1 MTEQGQD
8 LVQQIQEQVQQSA
21 ENYFGDSLGAI
32 KNQLATHRSQL
43 QELIDML
50 PESQEGGRAQLEQL
64 LSSYEELENSLDEV
78 AQEQGLQETVNQAA
92 QQAQEGA
99 GQATEQAQEVAGQA
113 TEQAQETTEQAQ
125 EGAEQATEQAQET
138 AGQATEQA
146 QGAVGQATEQVQES
160 ANQGQ

>member
-21 ENYFGDSLGAI
+21 EDFFGDSLGAI

-43 QELIDML
+43 QEIVEMV
-50 PESQEGGRAQLEQL
+50 PESQEGGRAQLDQL

-78 AQEQGLQETVNQAA
+78 AQQQGLQEMVNQAA
-92 QQAQEGA
+92 QQAQEAA
-99 GQATEQAQEVAGQA
+99 GQATG
-113 TEQAQETTEQAQ
+113 QAQETAEQAQ

-138 AGQATEQA
+138 VGQATEQA
-146 QGAVGQATEQVQES
+146 QES
-160 ANQGQ
+160 ANQEQ

>member
-8 LVQQIQEQVQQSA
+8 LVQQVQEQVQQSA

-50 PESQEGGRAQLEQL
+50 PESQEGGSAQLEQL

-78 AQEQGLQETVNQAA
+78 AQEQGLQETVNEAA
-92 QQAQEGA
+92 QQAQEEA

-113 TEQAQETTEQAQ
+113 TEQTQESAD
-125 EGAEQATEQAQET
+125 
-138 AGQATEQA
+138 QATEQA
-146 QGAVGQATEQVQES
+146 QGVVGQATEQVQES